1 MAGFNFLLCISA
13 VFVCLFACG
22 MFLSAVFDDVSKS
35 TAQSLSGP
43 TGTVM
48 ISACISDWTTV

>member
-22 MFLSAVFDDVSKS
+22 MFLSAVFDDVST

-48 ISACISDWTTV
+48 ISVCISDWTNV